1 MEGKLYPDQNR
12 EHVFKLLSR
21 CKELLDLPPV
31 MKGILEVT
39 SGKNSSAS
47 NLITLIERDKVLSAG
62 IIAMANSP
70 YFGFSKKVVV
80 ASNAVALLGFQEI
93 RNLALSISVVN
104 LFDQK
109 GSDYLD
115 KLWKH
120 NYAVGLATRM
130 VAGYFKLKIEGRF
143 FVAGLLHDIGKIF
156 LCEYLPGKYR
166 EMLSM
171 LERND
176 GKMTYHAMERAFFGT
191 SHTDVAAELLNSW
204 NFPQDIMDAVIWHHE
219 PSRAKTDR
227 VLAACVHIA
236 DLICTYKSISP
247 LGDRHFLS
255 IQKEILPVLQ
265 GLKENFSS
273 EDIRILMAQLDL
285 EMDRQSIFVSA
296 YKR

>member
-1 MEGKLYPDQNR
+1 MEGKLYPDQNK

-21 CKELLDLPPV
+21 CKDILDLPPV

-47 NLITLIERDKVLSAG
+47 NLITLIEKDPVLSTG
-62 IIAMANSP
+62 IITMANSP
-70 YFGFSKKVVV
+70 YFGFSKKVAA
-80 ASNAVALLGFQEI
+80 ASNAVALLGFKEI
-93 RNLALSISVVN
+93 RNLALSISVVR

-109 GSDYLD
+109 GSDILD
-115 KLWKH
+115 KLWRH
-120 NYAVGLATRM
+120 SYAVGLATRM

-143 FVAGLLHDIGKIF
+143 FVAGLLHDIGKVF
-156 LCEYLPGKYR
+156 LCEYLPGKFR

-176 GKMTYHAMERAFFGT
+176 SKITYHALEKAFFGT
-191 SHTDVAAELLNSW
+191 SHTDVAVKLLETW
-204 NFPQDIMDAVIWHHE
+204 NFPQDIMDAISWHHE
-219 PSRAKTDR
+219 PSRAQSDR
-227 VLAACVHIA
+227 VLAACVHMA
-236 DLICTYKSISP
+236 DLICTYKSLSP

-265 GLKENFSS
+265 GLRENFSS
-273 EDIRILMAQLDL
+273 EDIRILMGQLDL
-285 EMDRQSIFVSA
+285 EIDRQSAFVSA